1 MKPFR
6 GCRYEVVV
14 NIPNRSL
21 WSRHSSIVAARKSF
35 REAVNNQRGD
45 HSAGTLV
52 ELRDAEARVT
62 LEKAMVR
69 S

>member
-1 MKPFR
+1 M
-6 GCRYEVVV
+6 
-14 NIPNRSL
+14 
-21 WSRHSSIVAARKSF
+21 AARKSF